1 YTYLTFT
8 LLFELGSLICGLATS
23 SSMFIG
29 GRVIAGLGAAGNF
42 NGAFSIISSS
52 VPLDRSPLYTGMMA
66 GFAQLGMV
74 AGPLI
79 GGLLTEHVSW
89 RWCFYINLPI
99 GGVATVL
106 FASIAIPEIMKKEPV
121 SIDLVRR
128 VIPDLDLFGF
138 ALFAPTAAMFL
149 MALQFGSG
157 DAYAWNSATI
167 IGLFCGAGVI
177 ALIFIAWEIRMGER
191 AMIPGGM
198 LRKRII
204 WSSCVFGSALISCS
218 VVATNWLPT
227 YFQAVKGEEPTLSGV
242 HLVPTI
248 LSALLFVVVT
258 GAMITK
264 QGYYLPWGV
273 FSGVS
278 TAIGAGLISMWTPST
293 GSGKWIGYQIVFG
306 VGRGAGMQVASTRRK
321 KRVDG
326 HTDASQPIVA
336 IQNAVAPAQIP
347 VSMAVFIFFQ
357 NFSTSVAAVISNVI
371 FAQALTKSISQ
382 HAPSVSP
389 QAALKA
395 GSGATAVRNIVP
407 AGHEGELPGVLKAY
421 TISLRNVFY
430 LLSSLAVV
438 ATVASFAL
446 GWKDVRKK
454 QPIAEKA
461 QARDKSGDV

>member
-1 YTYLTFT
+1 MTNLLTF
-8 LLFELGSLICGLATS
+8 
-23 SSMFIG
+23 
-29 GRVIAGLGAAGNF
+29 
-42 NGAFSIISSS
+42 
-52 VPLDRSPLYTGMMA
+52 
-66 GFAQLGMV
+66 
-74 AGPLI
+74 
-79 GGLLTEHVSW
+79 
-89 RWCFYINLPI
+89 
-99 GGVATVL
+99 
-106 FASIAIPEIMKKEPV
+106 PV
-121 SIDLVRR
+121 
-128 VIPDLDLFGF
+128 
-138 ALFAPTAAMFL
+138 
-149 MALQFGSG
+149 
-157 DAYAWNSATI
+157 
-167 IGLFCGAGVI
+167 
-177 ALIFIAWEIRMGER
+177 
-191 AMIPGGM
+191 
-198 LRKRII
+198 
-204 WSSCVFGSALISCS
+204 
-218 VVATNWLPT
+218 
-227 YFQAVKGEEPTLSGV
+227 
-242 HLVPTI
+242 
-248 LSALLFVVVT
+248 
-258 GAMITK
+258 TK

-347 VSMAVFIFFQ
+347 ISMAVFIFFQ